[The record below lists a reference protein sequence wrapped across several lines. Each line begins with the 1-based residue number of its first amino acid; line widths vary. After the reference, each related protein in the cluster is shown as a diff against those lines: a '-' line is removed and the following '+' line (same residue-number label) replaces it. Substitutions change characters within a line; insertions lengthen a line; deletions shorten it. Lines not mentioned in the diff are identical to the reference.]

1 MRRMRA
7 ERSFRWHSTM
17 HAIDSE
23 FELLRTTA
31 YPNKP
36 LGPWDVEPTRAS
48 RVVDLDQRTRTM
60 RGERGRARKG
70 DSTAPSSAAENQR
83 LEAQLRDSDQ
93 RFQVLSEH
101 APVGIFETDAEGNC
115 TFVNEK
121 WCSLAGMPA
130 EAARGRGWVDAVHP
144 ADRQKVFD
152 EWYAAAETGREFAG
166 EYRFRTPD
174 GRTSWLKGS
183 ARALRRDDGQING
196 YIGTVTDITDH
207 IMSEQASA
215 DLAHKLHLVADALP
229 ALISYVDAS
238 AHYRFNNR
246 AYVDWFGHAR
256 EEFQGKH
263 MQEVLGE
270 EAFTRVQPYVEAALS
285 GQRIQYEAQV
295 PYKTG
300 GTRFIQADYVP
311 HMLADGSVTGFY
323 ALITDITQRKEAEQH
338 TQMLLREVN
347 HRAKNLLAV
356 VQAIARQTAQDEPP
370 AMFAERFS
378 ARLVALGASQDLLVE
393 SDWRGVDLDSL
404 VRSQLTHL
412 GDLVKDRV
420 ALVGKPL
427 CVLPAASQ
435 TLGLALHELATN
447 AARCGA
453 LSVPEGRVRIMWS
466 LTGEHPAQRFVMLWT
481 EHGGPKVEQQPNRA
495 GFGHIVI
502 TGAVERGLDADVQL
516 DYEQDGVAW
525 RVNAPSSA
533 VVVTQQF
540 K

>member
-1 MRRMRA
+1 
-7 ERSFRWHSTM
+7 
-17 HAIDSE
+17 
-23 FELLRTTA
+23 
-31 YPNKP
+31 
-36 LGPWDVEPTRAS
+36 
-48 RVVDLDQRTRTM
+48 
-60 RGERGRARKG
+60 
-70 DSTAPSSAAENQR
+70 
-83 LEAQLRDSDQ
+83 
-93 RFQVLSEH
+93 VLSGH

-121 WCSLAGMPA
+121 WCTLAGMPA

-152 EWYAAAETGREFAG
+152 EWYAAAGAGREFSG

-183 ARALRRDDGQING
+183 ARALRRDDGQISG

-207 IMSEQASA
+207 MLSQQASA
-215 DLAHKLHLVADALP
+215 DLAHKLQLVADALP

-256 EEFQGKH
+256 EDIQGKH
-263 MQEVLGE
+263 MREVLGE
-270 EAFTRVQPYVEAALS
+270 EAFTRVQPNVEAALS
-285 GQRIQYEAQV
+285 GQRVQYEAQV

-311 HMLADGSVTGFY
+311 HMLADGSVAGFY

-347 HRAKNLLAV
+347 HRSKNLLAV
-356 VQAIARQTAQDEPP
+356 VQAIARQAAQDEPP
-370 AMFAERFS
+370 ATFAERFS

-404 VRSQLTHL
+404 VRSQLAHL
-412 GDLVKDRV
+412 GDLVKNHV
-420 ALVGKPL
+420 TLVGKPL
-427 CVLPAASQ
+427 CVSPAAAQ

-447 AARCGA
+447 AARDGA

-466 LTGEHPAQRFVMLWT
+466 LTGAHPDQRFEMLWT
-481 EHGGPKVEQQPNRA
+481 EIRGPKVQQQPNRT
-495 GFGHIVI
+495 GFGHTVI
-502 TGAVERGLDADVQL
+502 TDAVERGLDADVQI
-516 DYEQDGVAW
+516 DYAQDGAAW
-525 RVNAPSSA
+525 RINAPASA